1 MRIVRLLIFSSIL
14 CLSNPAYAERLV
26 FDHRLYPPLRQV
38 LDSGEGDKV
47 LYDASNPKYVI
58 DRIIIRGD
66 SAREWTELVEIVA
79 RTPGRGM
86 RNADDWA
93 AELRHRA
100 DKACP
105 NRITE
110 VARDANSLTLERR
123 NDPCPAEAAPFALY
137 RIVAGKRSL
146 FLLAV
151 ISKAALGEQQRR
163 EWLALLASA
172 HLE

>member
-1 MRIVRLLIFSSIL
+1 MRFVRLLLFPVVL
-14 CLSNPAYAERLV
+14 CLANPAHAEKLV

-58 DRIIIRGD
+58 DRIIVRGE
-66 SAREWTELVEIVA
+66 SARAWTEQVEIIA

-86 RNADDWA
+86 RSADDWA
-93 AELRHRA
+93 AELQRRA
-100 DKACP
+100 NRACP

-110 VARDANSLTLERR
+110 VARDATSLTLDRQSE
-123 NDPCPAEAAPFALY
+123 PCPMEAAPFAVY
-137 RIVAGKRSL
+137 RIVAGRRSL

-151 ISKAALGEQQRR
+151 ISKVALAEAQRR

-172 HLE
+172 RIE

>member
-1 MRIVRLLIFSSIL
+1 MRFVRLLLLPVVL
-14 CLSNPAYAERLV
+14 CLANPAHAEKLV

-38 LDSGEGDKV
+38 LDSGASDKV

-58 DRIIIRGD
+58 DRIIVRGET
-66 SAREWTELVEIVA
+66 AREWTEQVEIIA

-86 RNADDWA
+86 RTADDWA
-93 AELRHRA
+93 AELQRRA
-100 DKACP
+100 DRACP

-110 VARDANSLTLERR
+110 VARDANALTLERR
-123 NDPCPAEAAPFALY
+123 SEPCPAEAAPFAVY

-151 ISKAALGEQQRR
+151 ISKVALAEAQRR

-172 HLE
+172 RIE